1 MENTKEH
8 IINDVIL
15 SYFKDFSWGI
25 IKENPNLEGWLYSNL
40 LLSLEPKTIIIQIKC
55 NNDSNFENK
64 LVKKELELDYTKP
77 IIFLKFNP
85 CHSNSSNPIESCW
98 EKNIFGLYVLK
109 QNRKQEEDPRQSQVI
124 QKNTSHLEIKHRP
137 DTKRCQI

>member
-8 IINDVIL
+8 IINDAIL
-15 SYFKDFSWGI
+15 SYFKDFSWEI
-25 IKENPNLEGWLYSNL
+25 IKETPNLEGWLYSNL
-40 LLSLEPKTIIIQIKC
+40 LLSLESKTIIIQIKC

-64 LVKKELELDYTKP
+64 LIKKELELDYTKP
-77 IIFLKFNP
+77 IIFLKLNP

-109 QNRKQEEDPRQSQVI
+109 QNRKQEWGNWVSELKSIIDYWVNPRN
-124 QKNTSHLEIKHRP
+124 NTENDIEI
-137 DTKRCQI
+137 I